1 MDNNMRNN
9 KNFNKVSNIIESLTV
24 NPNPDSVAVLEEIGT
39 NSSIDEVREMTS
51 RALVKRNEHDSL
63 NVVIANRGKGI
74 NDMSTVVAMSTI
86 NELLSLS
93 QRFEVAKMLM
103 DKRTYL
109 DISEKTGASTAT
121 ISRVNR
127 SLNYGN
133 DGYDMVFKRMEEKKE
148 QNRSLDQKDE

>member
-1 MDNNMRNN
+1 MSKKIRT
-9 KNFNKVSNIIESLTV
+9 E
-24 NPNPDSVAVLEEIGT
+24 AVDQLFEAILCLKDKEECYT
-39 NSSIDEVREMTS
+39 FFEDVC
-51 RALVKRNEHDSL
+51 
-63 NVVIANRGKGI
+63 
-74 NDMSTVVAMSTI
+74 TI

-133 DGYDMVFKRMEEKKE
+133 DGYEMVFSRMA
-148 QNRSLDQKDE
+148 QNHEHLLMFHHHLKQLIHQLQPSLNFQPLHQTHLF

>member
-1 MDNNMRNN
+1 MS
-9 KNFNKVSNIIESLTV
+9 KNIRTEAVDKLFDAILSLK
-24 NPNPDSVAVLEEIGT
+24 D
-39 NSSIDEVREMTS
+39 
-51 RALVKRNEHDSL
+51 
-63 NVVIANRGKGI
+63 KGECYRFFE
-74 NDMSTVVAMSTI
+74 DVCTI

-93 QRFEVAKMLM
+93 QRFEVAKMLT

-133 DGYDMVFKRMEEKKE
+133 DGYEMVFSRMKEKETAGKTEE
-148 QNRSLDQKDE
+148 

>member
-1 MDNNMRNN
+1 M
-9 KNFNKVSNIIESLTV
+9 S
-24 NPNPDSVAVLEEIGT
+24 EECYT
-39 NSSIDEVREMTS
+39 FFEDVC
-51 RALVKRNEHDSL
+51 
-63 NVVIANRGKGI
+63 
-74 NDMSTVVAMSTI
+74 TI

-93 QRFEVAKMLM
+93 QRFEVAKMLT

-133 DGYDMVFKRMEEKKE
+133 DGYEMVFARMKEKEAEGKTEE
-148 QNRSLDQKDE
+148 